1 MPISATESYQKSPVT
16 RDRIRPRT
24 IFSIIVFVLATIL
37 TPVAVAGHWA
47 HSTVIDAER
56 YIETIGPI
64 GADPEVQAAFGEVVT
79 NAILEQVDTEA
90 IVSEFLGGLLPG
102 LPIVGERLSGPI
114 ATGIEG
120 LIGQAVN
127 TFVTSE
133 AFTQAWLTLNVA
145 AQKGLIAILE
155 GEPGGPMQ
163 IEGDNLVLNLDPLI
177 ALGQQKLVEQGIS
190 FAANVT
196 VPQTDRQFVLMSVP
210 ALDQIRTIYSFTAPL
225 LNWVVVIV
233 AFIFIG
239 AILLARRRARTAVA
253 VGIVVA
259 ASAVL
264 IYAAVIFGEG
274 TFTDQFVGSIFE
286 KASVIVY
293 QNFLAYLV
301 TGVQAL
307 FVLAIL
313 IILGGWLA
321 GRTNSAYNIRGHF
334 TNGLNEIAARTG
346 LKTGDILGP
355 YAPWIRWGVIIFWLI
370 FLLSGTYLGSIS
382 GVMFTLLMAGV
393 WTVLEIFIRASARP
407 TMQEVLV
414 EQVEV
419 IEVRDLT

>member
-1 MPISATESYQKSPVT
+1 
-16 RDRIRPRT
+16 
-24 IFSIIVFVLATIL
+24 
-37 TPVAVAGHWA
+37 
-47 HSTVIDAER
+47 
-56 YIETIGPI
+56 
-64 GADPEVQAAFGEVVT
+64 
-79 NAILEQVDTEA
+79 
-90 IVSEFLGGLLPG
+90 
-102 LPIVGERLSGPI
+102 
-114 ATGIEG
+114 
-120 LIGQAVN
+120 
-127 TFVTSE
+127 
-133 AFTQAWLTLNVA
+133 
-145 AQKGLIAILE
+145 
-155 GEPGGPMQ
+155 MQ

-210 ALDQIRTIYSFTAPL
+210 ALDQIRTVYSFTAPL
-225 LNWVVVIV
+225 LNWIVVIV

-274 TFTDQFVGSIFE
+274 TFTNQFVGSIFE

-301 TGVQAL
+301 AGVQAL
-307 FVLAIL
+307 FVLGIL
-313 IILGGWLA
+313 IIVGGWLA

-370 FLLSGTYLGSIS
+370 FLLSGTYLGTIS